1 MLNTT
6 YKLKKALGFLALF
19 FLLGCKSEKE
29 FPQSKSNTDYVNPFI
44 GTGGHGHTYPGATM
58 PFGMVQLSPDTRLEG
73 WDGCSGYHYTD
84 SIIYGFSHTHLSG
97 TGISDYGD
105 VLLMPTSGK
114 LHFDNGYKGNLDEG
128 YGSRFSH
135 EHEFASP
142 GFYSVKLED
151 YDIDVALTV
160 TPRVGF
166 HEYTFNKGGTSHVI
180 LDLSHRDTLL
190 EHNLEVVN
198 ATTIQGKRISKAW
211 ADEQY
216 VYFYMQFSKP
226 FIEAVSPDNQVKST
240 EKIAFSF
247 NTEPGE
253 KIYVKLG
260 LSAVSETGAKAN
272 LEAELSDW
280 NFESIKQEAQQNWGK
295 QLDKIQVKGG
305 TADQKTIFY
314 TALYHSLLSPNLYQ
328 DVDGKYRGMDL
339 EVHKTKS
346 HTNYSVFSLWDT
358 FRATHPL
365 YTIIEQK
372 RTNDFI
378 NTFLDQYEKGGLL
391 PIWELAG
398 NYTGCMIGY
407 HSIPVIT
414 DAYVKG
420 IRGYDAQKVFKA
432 MLHSANQDHLG
443 LKSYKSLGYIPADHE
458 AESVSK
464 TLEYA
469 YDDWCISKMAALL
482 NQPETAS
489 YFLERSQFYKNI
501 FDPESGF
508 MRAKVNGNWFGPF
521 DPSEVN
527 FNYTEAN
534 AWQYSLF
541 VPQDIEGLIS
551 LYGGP
556 KPFEKQLDNL
566 FAASTDLVG
575 RQQADITGL
584 IGQYAHGNEPS
595 HHMAYFY
602 NYIGKPHKTQF
613 RIRQILE
620 SLYQNSP
627 EGLSGNED
635 CGQMSSWYVLS
646 AMGFYP
652 VTPGLPYYT
661 LGAPIFDE
669 VAIYMENGNTF
680 KITSK
685 NNSSKHFYVQDVT
698 LNGQSYKKSFLNH
711 ETIMKGGSLSFVMSD
726 TPNSNAF
733 LEQPTASIKA
743 SLISP
748 VPYFESESKTF
759 TGSQEVVIRGLDY
772 EDEVFYSIDNKDF
785 KRYTSPIIITKSTN
799 FKAYAVRDG
808 KKSYEVQAS
817 YFKIDGNRKID
828 LKTSYVN
835 QYAAGGDN
843 ALIDYMR
850 GGNNFRTG
858 TWQGYQG
865 QDLNAIVDLG
875 SVKSLSALGIGF
887 LQDVKSWVYF
897 PKSVL
902 FEGSED
908 GKAYK
913 TLGKVTH
920 SFSDQLEGS
929 KTHDFEI
936 NKKMKLRYIRIKAE
950 SYGVNPQWHP
960 GAGEPTWLF
969 ADEIYIKP

>member
-226 FIEAVSPDNQVKST
+226 FIEAVSPVNQVKST

-280 NFESIKQEAQQNWGK
+280 NFESIKQEAQQTWKK

-305 TADQKTIFY
+305 TTDQKTIFY

-489 YFLERSQFYKNI
+489 YF
-501 FDPESGF
+501 
-508 MRAKVNGNWFGPF
+508 
-521 DPSEVN
+521 
-527 FNYTEAN
+527 
-534 AWQYSLF
+534 
-541 VPQDIEGLIS
+541 
-551 LYGGP
+551 
-556 KPFEKQLDNL
+556 
-566 FAASTDLVG
+566 
-575 RQQADITGL
+575 
-584 IGQYAHGNEPS
+584 
-595 HHMAYFY
+595 
-602 NYIGKPHKTQF
+602 
-613 RIRQILE
+613 
-620 SLYQNSP
+620 
-627 EGLSGNED
+627 
-635 CGQMSSWYVLS
+635 
-646 AMGFYP
+646 
-652 VTPGLPYYT
+652 
-661 LGAPIFDE
+661 
-669 VAIYMENGNTF
+669 
-680 KITSK
+680 
-685 NNSSKHFYVQDVT
+685 
-698 LNGQSYKKSFLNH
+698 
-711 ETIMKGGSLSFVMSD
+711 
-726 TPNSNAF
+726 
-733 LEQPTASIKA
+733 
-743 SLISP
+743 
-748 VPYFESESKTF
+748 
-759 TGSQEVVIRGLDY
+759 
-772 EDEVFYSIDNKDF
+772 
-785 KRYTSPIIITKSTN
+785 
-799 FKAYAVRDG
+799 
-808 KKSYEVQAS
+808 
-817 YFKIDGNRKID
+817 
-828 LKTSYVN
+828 
-835 QYAAGGDN
+835 
-843 ALIDYMR
+843 
-850 GGNNFRTG
+850 
-858 TWQGYQG
+858 
-865 QDLNAIVDLG
+865 
-875 SVKSLSALGIGF
+875 
-887 LQDVKSWVYF
+887 
-897 PKSVL
+897 
-902 FEGSED
+902 
-908 GKAYK
+908 
-913 TLGKVTH
+913 
-920 SFSDQLEGS
+920 
-929 KTHDFEI
+929 
-936 NKKMKLRYIRIKAE
+936 
-950 SYGVNPQWHP
+950 
-960 GAGEPTWLF
+960 
-969 ADEIYIKP
+969 